1 MQDIIDFIIDN
12 IEIIIIGSLCVL
24 FFCVFIDQIC
34 VYIKAN
40 KSLNWQTTDGEIIFS
55 TLQTQLSDSNQNSSK
70 TFKAVVSYKYIIER
84 KEYVGDKIFFG
95 DNIYVCSIKR
105 PSQTVI
111 KYPPE
116 KKVIVYYNPLN
127 IEETVLEPGVNS
139 ILKLIIAVMGLV
151 IIFGLFLIN
160 SPILK
165 LSL

>member
-34 VYIKAN
+34 LYIKAN

-84 KEYVGDKIFFG
+84 KESY
-95 DNIYVCSIKR
+95 
-105 PSQTVI
+105 
-111 KYPPE
+111 
-116 KKVIVYYNPLN
+116 
-127 IEETVLEPGVNS
+127 
-139 ILKLIIAVMGLV
+139 
-151 IIFGLFLIN
+151 
-160 SPILK
+160 
-165 LSL
+165 SLL